1 MCSEMG
7 KTGRH
12 HEIFYARTIS
22 AAEVLKQLSLSLV
35 GANIGFVSN
44 LYIYRCRCAYKQ
56 SIEPTSGP
64 VTTKTT

>member
-1 MCSEMG
+1 MG

-22 AAEVLKQLSLSLV
+22 AAEVLKQLSLV
-35 GANIGFVSN
+35 GANIGFVSS
-44 LYIYRCRCAYKQ
+44 LYIYCCRCAYKQ

>member
-22 AAEVLKQLSLSLV
+22 AAEVLKQLSLV

-44 LYIYRCRCAYKQ
+44 LYIYISLPLRL
-56 SIEPTSGP
+56 
-64 VTTKTT
+64 